1 MHRHRVFIDQMR
13 YTLPLRYIE
22 SITRAGS
29 IRKAAEDLS
38 ITASAL
44 NRRILAMEEELGV
57 SLFER
62 LPQGVRLTSAGEL
75 FLQMSRMHLADLDRV
90 KSQIADLKG
99 VRRGHISI
107 ACSQALLSSFIPQ
120 QIAKYRNMHP
130 GVTFNVLARDRSDAE
145 DAVINMQAD
154 LAVVFEPTLQVDFQ
168 VIHAESQPIY
178 AILPVDHPLSGKT
191 VIRLGECLNYDLA
204 LPKSTIGVRYLLE
217 DALKAGVRKLEPVL
231 ESDNF
236 ETLRYYAKYE
246 QVITFQIAVGL
257 PEKENSNGLVF
268 IPLDQNDVPPG
279 IMYVGQLRHRAL
291 PVAAAKFANQ
301 LSEALAKTG
310 ITLIE

>member
-1 MHRHRVFIDQMR
+1 
-13 YTLPLRYIE
+13 
-22 SITRAGS
+22 
-29 IRKAAEDLS
+29 
-38 ITASAL
+38 
-44 NRRILAMEEELGV
+44 MEEELGV

-120 QIAKYRNMHP
+120 QVAKYRSMHP
-130 GVTFNVLARDRSDAE
+130 GVTFSVLARDRSDAV

-154 LAVVFEPTLQVDFQ
+154 LAVVFEPTRQVDFQ

-178 AILPVDHPLSGKT
+178 AILSADHPLSSKT
-191 VIRLGECLNYDLA
+191 TIRLGECLNYDLA

-217 DALKAGVRKLEPVL
+217 DALKADARKLEPVL
-231 ESDNF
+231 ESDSF
-236 ETLRYYAKYE
+236 ETLRYYARYE

-257 PEKENSNGLVF
+257 PEKEDSSGLVY
-268 IPLDQNDVPPG
+268 IPLDQNDVNPG

-301 LSEALAKTG
+301 LSEALDETVN
-310 ITLIE
+310 TLSE